1 MTIAS
6 GQNQILTFDTEGTYG
21 TADTG
26 SGFSVFEHKSN
37 SLSLAKT
44 TYEDEKLRGDRE
56 VEGMMHG
63 QHSVSGDIAF
73 DLGYQASHIEFI
85 KAAMGDFTG
94 SSDVFSIGTA
104 RRSYTIVRKFTDIT
118 VKDEQVFKGIEVNA
132 FNMNISSDG
141 LIDCSVGLIGTTMT
155 HVDNHDEG
163 SVTTET
169 VANAPYTSHEAVIT
183 EGGGAQTI
191 ITDLSMSLDN
201 GMSPVYRVG
210 TDIPVR
216 GGQGKCRVTGSLTAH
231 FDSGALLDKFVAETA
246 TSLKIVL
253 GTGDTDMS
261 FEMPNVI
268 YTTGA
273 VEVGGEG
280 LLSVSM
286 DYTALVSTDGT
297 SALKFDTTP

>member
-26 SGFSVFEHKSN
+26 SGFSVVEHKSN

-56 VEGMMHG
+56 VEGMIHG
-63 QHSVSGDIAF
+63 QHSVAGDINF
-73 DLGYQASHIEFI
+73 DLGFQASHIELI

-104 RRSYTIVRKFTDIT
+104 RRSYTFVRKFTDIT
-118 VKDEQVFKGIEVNA
+118 TKDEQVFKGCEVNS
-132 FNMNISSDG
+132 FNMTIGSDG
-141 LIDCSVGLIGTTMT
+141 FIDCSVGIVGTTMT
-155 HVDNHDEG
+155 HTDDHSEG
-163 SVTTET
+163 TVTSET
-169 VANAPYTSHEAVIT
+169 VANAPYTSHDAVIT

-191 ITDLSMSLDN
+191 ITDLTMSLDN
-201 GMSPVYRVG
+201 GMAPVYRVG
-210 TDIPVR
+210 TNIPVQ

-231 FDSGALLDKFVAETA
+231 FDSGTLLDKFVAETA

-253 GTGDTDMS
+253 GTGTTDMS